1 MQRVIYCMG
10 LPLLGDGPGS
20 GGQLQV
26 FVEYHHA
33 DLQHRRHHP
42 TLGPRQEDVLH
53 QSGHAEGSVHVHQ
66 LHNIIQLSGG
76 GSQYSCP
83 GTPLA

>member
-1 MQRVIYCMG
+1 MQRVIYCAG

-20 GGQLQV
+20 GGRLQV

-33 DLQHRRHHP
+33 DPQRRRHHP

-66 LHNIIQLSGG
+66 CHNIIQLSGG
-76 GSQYSCP
+76 GSQYSRP